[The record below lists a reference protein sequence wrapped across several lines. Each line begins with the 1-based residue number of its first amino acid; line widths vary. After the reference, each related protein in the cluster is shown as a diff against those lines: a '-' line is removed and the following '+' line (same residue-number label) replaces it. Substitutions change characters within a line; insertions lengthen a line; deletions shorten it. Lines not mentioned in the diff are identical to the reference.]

1 MPFPGAKDASDYDL
15 VLANFKMKLK
25 AGCCSES
32 IRIRFDLDEFKEPET
47 ESRVPD

>member
-25 AGCCSES
+25 AGCYSKN
-32 IRIRFDLDEFKEPET
+32 IRIRVDLDKLK
-47 ESRVPD
+47 